1 MCNDLKK
8 IAMKQL
14 NLTLLFLIINF
25 GGLAIGSWLMNNGP
39 LTEWYT
45 NLNQAPWSPPG
56 FVFGIAWTII
66 MICFSIYLG
75 RLFIKAYRP
84 KLIVIFSI
92 QFILNVSWNYIFFNQ
107 HLVLFGLI
115 TIILLTALI
124 CYYFF
129 QLSEKIRHYKFL
141 LLPYIIWLCIA
152 TSLNLYILIHN

>member
-1 MCNDLKK
+1 
-8 IAMKQL
+8 MKQL
-14 NLTLLFLIINF
+14 KLTVLFLIINF

-39 LTEWYT
+39 LTEWYIS
-45 NLNQAPWSPPG
+45 LSQAPWSPPG

-75 RLFIKAYRP
+75 RLFIKSYNP

-107 HLVLFGLI
+107 HLILFGLI

-129 QLSEKIRHYKFL
+129 ELSQKIRHYKFL